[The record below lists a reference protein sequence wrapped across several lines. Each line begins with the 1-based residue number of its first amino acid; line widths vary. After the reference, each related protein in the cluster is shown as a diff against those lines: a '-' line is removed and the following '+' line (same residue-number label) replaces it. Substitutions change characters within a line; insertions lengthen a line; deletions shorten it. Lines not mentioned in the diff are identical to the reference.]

1 MKELGAIILAV
12 AFIGGILFLIG
23 YCTLGTILYD
33 RLEDK
38 YRKEWEDT
46 HPNELIRIKELDK
59 EIEALEPNRQLLH
72 TIKKQIDDLTTEMK
86 YIANTE
92 TTELKL
98 LGLKRMAETLIE
110 DERRWYKLLGER
122 NDICHTW
129 SEYIQNKMPKWLKY

>member
-1 MKELGAIILAV
+1 MEELGAIILAV
-12 AFIGGILFLIG
+12 AFTGGISFLIG
-23 YCTLGTILYD
+23 YCILGTILYD

-59 EIEALEPNRQLLH
+59 EIETLEPNRQLLH
-72 TIKKQIDDLTTEMK
+72 TIKKQIDDLTVEMK

-92 TTELKL
+92 TAELKL
-98 LGLKRMAETLIE
+98 LGLKRMAETLME

-122 NDICHTW
+122 NAICHTGL
-129 SEYIQNKMPKWLKY
+129 EYIQNKMPKWLKY

>member
-1 MKELGAIILAV
+1 MEELGAIILAA

-23 YCTLGTILYD
+23 YCALGTILYD
-33 RLEDK
+33 ILEDK
-38 YRKEWEDT
+38 YRKEWEDA

-59 EIEALEPNRQLLH
+59 ESEALEPKRQLLH
-72 TIKKQIDDLTTEMK
+72 TIKKQIDEITAEMK
-86 YIANTE
+86 YMANTE
-92 TTELKL
+92 NTELKL
-98 LGLKRMAETLIE
+98 LGLKRMAETLME